1 MHQFVQIGW
10 TCTVSNF
17 CFTTCSN
24 FILTTSEICQTEH
37 TIETKANVITHDA
50 RIFHKL
56 HLPPMM
62 RTFPST
68 ELEVV
73 KKHYMDMICMAFQK
87 SAYQMWTQ
95 KTLAPII
102 CVVFF
107 LPGSGNCGASK
118 LDVAAAHSQRQKHQY
133 FEYGLVWVNYGLNT
147 L

>member
-1 MHQFVQIGW
+1 MYIYIYVCVCVLCSIVYTRSFKDPKIAGPVKKKYFFGKKCFCEEAISWLLLDVHQFVQIGW

-50 RIFHKL
+50 RILHKL

-62 RTFPST
+62 RTLPST

-73 KKHYMDMICMAFQK
+73 KKSLHGYAWHFK
-87 SAYQMWTQ
+87 SQ
-95 KTLAPII
+95 LIRCEP
-102 CVVFF
+102 
-107 LPGSGNCGASK
+107 
-118 LDVAAAHSQRQKHQY
+118 RKH
-133 FEYGLVWVNYGLNT
+133 
-147 L
+147 

>member
-1 MHQFVQIGW
+1 MCAFYVLLYIPGVSKTPKSQVQSRKNIFLEKNVFVKKPDIISWLLLDVHQFVQIGW

-50 RIFHKL
+50 RILHKL

-62 RTFPST
+62 RTLPST

-73 KKHYMDMICMAFQK
+73 KKSLHGYAWHFK
-87 SAYQMWTQ
+87 SQ
-95 KTLAPII
+95 LIRCEP
-102 CVVFF
+102 
-107 LPGSGNCGASK
+107 
-118 LDVAAAHSQRQKHQY
+118 RKH
-133 FEYGLVWVNYGLNT
+133 
-147 L
+147 